1 MGIES
6 GFSMSAEAVLASEI
20 VNIAAQVRWKY
31 KYEQKEY
38 LNIKENVLMSCGGG
52 YNRGTIII
60 KY

>member
-1 MGIES
+1 
-6 GFSMSAEAVLASEI
+6 MSAEAVLASEI
-20 VNIAAQVRWKY
+20 VNIAAQVRLKY
-31 KYEQKEY
+31 KYEQKAY